1 MSVLV
6 FDSGVG
12 GVGVVTAMRA
22 LMPGTAIC
30 YLMDDAGFPYGS
42 KTDADLRARI
52 LHVVRAGMDRVRPS
66 LAVIACNTASTVAL
80 DALRAQVP
88 MPFVG
93 CVPPVRTA
101 AAISTTGVFG
111 VLATPAT
118 VRGRY
123 LGALAERHAPGC
135 RMLVHGAARLA
146 ALAERRFAGGDV
158 DVAAVQDELKG
169 LLGQDGA
176 DMIDAVALGCT
187 HYALLLPELQACLPG
202 HVTWLDPAAAVAR
215 QAWRLSRETGVDAAD
230 ADVDGLVLCTGGFL
244 DVAGEGWEN
253 AGLTRSDHLDVNA
266 LKPSL
271 QAALSGLMRVTR

>member
-22 LMPGTAIC
+22 LMPGAAIC
-30 YLMDDAGFPYGS
+30 YLMDDAGFPYGNRMDS
-42 KTDADLRARI
+42 DLRARV
-52 LHVVRAGMDRVRPS
+52 LHVVRAGIDRVRPS
-66 LAVIACNTASTVAL
+66 LIVIACNTASTVAL
-80 DALRAQVP
+80 AALRAQFA

-101 AAISTTGVFG
+101 AEISVSGVFG

-118 VRGRY
+118 VHGRY

-135 RMLVHGAARLA
+135 RVLVHGAAKLA
-146 ALAERRFAGGDV
+146 ALAERRFAGQPV
-158 DVAAVQDELKG
+158 DQAAVQEELTG
-169 LLGQDGA
+169 LLHQDGA

-202 HVTWLDPAAAVAR
+202 HVTWLDPAVPVAR
-215 QAWRLSRETGVDAAD
+215 QACRLSQEIGADGSD
-230 ADVDGLVLCTGGFL
+230 ADMDELVLCTGGL
-244 DVAGEGWEN
+244 PDVAGEGWRN
-253 AGLTRSDHLDVNA
+253 AGLTRLGRLDMDE
-266 LKPSL
+266 LKAS
-271 QAALSGLMRVTR
+271 R